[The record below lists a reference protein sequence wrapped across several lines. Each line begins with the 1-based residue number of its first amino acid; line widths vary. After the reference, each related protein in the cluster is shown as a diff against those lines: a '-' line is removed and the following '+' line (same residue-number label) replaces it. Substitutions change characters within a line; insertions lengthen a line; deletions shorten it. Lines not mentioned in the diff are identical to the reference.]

1 MNSRNRRKGKQR
13 GVEADGYGPRDAEA
27 TSATQAHSGGRGST
41 LAVKILVGLLGALG
55 GAAAIAAVV
64 QSHLYRE
71 RDAAARKIPI
81 SITPLVQPVPGAMDG
96 TLNSKWETTLIVR
109 NSGRKSSGRFII
121 QMFLPDP
128 LGMQFE
134 SPPRLTVAPP
144 GGRVLTPATSP
155 GLVQIV
161 VEDLLPAT
169 GFYVSWFAFP
179 QESKRRLVEDSWKR
193 DMFSPEFANLF
204 ISSIGVS
211 GDDVAPSLDG
221 MLEVHGGVGNLN
233 AQ

>member
-13 GVEADGYGPRDAEA
+13 GVDADGYRPGDAEA

-41 LAVKILVGLLGALG
+41 RAIKILVGLLGALG

-81 SITPLVQPVPGAMDG
+81 SITPLVQPVPGAMD
-96 TLNSKWETTLIVR
+96 SKWETTLIVR

-134 SPPRLTVAPP
+134 SPPRLTIAPP